1 MSGMVQKK
9 IGLGKYDIGQLTNLV
24 EVSEDDGAM
33 PGIDCSKIDIWS
45 HISLYYLAVR
55 FLSLVFSVTYTHSSR

>member
-33 PGIDCSKIDIWS
+33 PGIDCSDVENVMPARGSQVQEPGYDIRVNGVN
-45 HISLYYLAVR
+45 AM
-55 FLSLVFSVTYTHSSR
+55 T